1 MEDSV
6 NDHDSDRLAEEI
18 GAVRRALLSEFLVS
32 VVRGA
37 GDLQLV
43 HVATLY
49 VLDAG
54 RTPTVKDLADHVGRS
69 VSATSRMVEQLVARG
84 LVGRREDTEDRRAKR
99 VHLTDE
105 GREFLRGFERR
116 RAEAQLEL
124 MAYLSEED
132 QRTVARST
140 TLLAEAARRHR
151 DEHGQATGD

>member
-1 MEDSV
+1 MSTP
-6 NDHDSDRLAEEI
+6 DSDRVAEEI

-32 VVRGA
+32 VVRGV

-69 VSATSRMVEQLVARG
+69 VSATSRMVEQLVAKG

-105 GREFLRGFERR
+105 GREFLRGFELR

-151 DEHGQATGD
+151 DERRGTTGE